1 MLLCM
6 REQTGDKIES
16 EDANAAKQGHT
27 CGLVFSFYGT
37 SCARM
42 CSSLS
47 DAEAAQVA
55 LKCGRRK
62 LHHVALHWLVVV
74 AVAVA
79 TVAAA
84 EPEECQP
91 KTGVYMHQPQ
101 FHVIAPMFRRGG
113 AFLLFVR
120 SIAQ

>member
-1 MLLCM
+1 
-6 REQTGDKIES
+6 
-16 EDANAAKQGHT
+16 
-27 CGLVFSFYGT
+27 
-37 SCARM
+37 M

-55 LKCGRRK
+55 LNCGRRK
-62 LHHVALHWLVVV
+62 LHHWHWLVVV
-74 AVAVA
+74 TVAVA
-79 TVAAA
+79 TVAVA

-113 AFLLFVR
+113 VFLLFVR

>member
-1 MLLCM
+1 MGQQVNG
-6 REQTGDKIES
+6 RTQ
-16 EDANAAKQGHT
+16 NAAKQGPT

-47 DAEAAQVA
+47 DAEAAQLA

-74 AVAVA
+74 AVTVA
-79 TVAAA
+79 TVA

-113 AFLLFVR
+113 SFLLFVR